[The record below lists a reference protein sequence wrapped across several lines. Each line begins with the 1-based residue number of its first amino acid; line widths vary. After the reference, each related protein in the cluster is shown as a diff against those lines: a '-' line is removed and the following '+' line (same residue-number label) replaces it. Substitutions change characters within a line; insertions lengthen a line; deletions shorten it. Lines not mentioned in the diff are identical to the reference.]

1 MSQQKSPDS
10 DDDLSVLLS
19 TRNITIAG
27 RGLVIR
33 EYNLM
38 DMLQLGDK
46 LDALTHS
53 LAEVMDNPWP
63 PVEEVEAVLRKHAG
77 DIPELIART
86 VDQPIQWVALLP
98 ASDGQTLIDWWWTQN
113 RRFFMSAVVRLV
125 GIKVTRA
132 KLSASAASSQPSSG
146 PDTTREDSEPTPSAS

>member
-10 DDDLSVLLS
+10 EDDLSVLLS

-46 LDALTHS
+46 LDAFTHS

-113 RRFFMSAVVRLV
+113 RRFFMNAVVRLV
-125 GIKVTRA
+125 GIRTTRA

-146 PDTTREDSEPTPSAS
+146 PDTTRAGSEPTHSAN

>member
-1 MSQQKSPDS
+1 MSQQKPADTE
-10 DDDLSVLLS
+10 DELSVLLS

-27 RGLVIR
+27 RALVIR

-53 LAEVMDNPWP
+53 LAEVMGNPWP

-113 RRFFMSAVVRLV
+113 RRFFMNAVVRLV
-125 GIKVTRA
+125 GIRATRA

-146 PDTTREDSEPTPSAS
+146 PGMTRAGSEPTPSAS

>member
-1 MSQQKSPDS
+1 MSKQKPADTE
-10 DDDLSVLLS
+10 DELSVLLS

-33 EYNLM
+33 EYTLM

-53 LAEVMDNPWP
+53 LAGVMQTPWP
-63 PVEEVEAVLRKHAG
+63 LIEEIEAVLRKHAG
-77 DIPELIART
+77 DIPELIACS
-86 VDQPIQWVALLP
+86 VDQPVQWVALLP
-98 ASDGQTLIDWWWTQN
+98 AGEGQTLIDWWWTQN
-113 RRFFMSAVVRLV
+113 RRFFMNAVVRLET
-125 GIKVTRA
+125 IRATRA

-146 PDTTREDSEPTPSAS
+146 PDTTREGSEPTLSAS

>member
-10 DDDLSVLLS
+10 EDDLSVLLS

-27 RGLVIR
+27 RALVIR

-63 PVEEVEAVLRKHAG
+63 PVEEVEAVLRKHAD

-98 ASDGQTLIDWWWTQN
+98 ANEGQTLIDWWWTQN
-113 RRFFMSAVVRLV
+113 RRFFMKAVVRLV
-125 GIKVTRA
+125 GIRVTRA

-146 PDTTREDSEPTPSAS
+146 PDTTRADSEPTPSAS

>member
-10 DDDLSVLLS
+10 EDDLSVLLS

-53 LAEVMDNPWP
+53 LAEVMQTPWP
-63 PVEEVEAVLRKHAG
+63 PLEEIEGVLRKHAG
-77 DIPELIART
+77 DIPELIACT
-86 VDQPIQWVALLP
+86 VEQPIQWVALLP

-113 RRFFMSAVVRLV
+113 RRFFMNAVVRLET
-125 GIKVTRA
+125 IRATRA

-146 PDTTREDSEPTPSAS
+146 PDTTRAGSEATPSAS

>member
-1 MSQQKSPDS
+1 MSKQKPADTE
-10 DDDLSVLLS
+10 DELSVLLS

-46 LDALTHS
+46 LDAFTHS

-77 DIPELIART
+77 DIPELIACT

-113 RRFFMSAVVRLV
+113 RRFFMNAVVRLV

-146 PDTTREDSEPTPSAS
+146 PDTTRADSEPTPSAS

>member
-1 MSQQKSPDS
+1 MSKQKPADTE
-10 DDDLSVLLS
+10 DELSVLLS

-77 DIPELIART
+77 DIPELIACT

-113 RRFFMSAVVRLV
+113 RRFFMNAVVRLV
-125 GIKVTRA
+125 GIRATRA

-146 PDTTREDSEPTPSAS
+146 PGTTRAGSEPTPSAS

>member
-1 MSQQKSPDS
+1 MSKQKSADTE
-10 DDDLSVLLS
+10 DELSVLLS

-33 EYNLM
+33 EYTLM

-53 LAEVMDNPWP
+53 LAEVMQTPWP
-63 PVEEVEAVLRKHAG
+63 PLEEVESVLRKHAG
-77 DIPELIART
+77 DIPELIACT
-86 VDQPIQWVALLP
+86 VEQPIPWVALLP
-98 ASDGQTLIDWWWTQN
+98 AGEGQTLMDWWWTQN
-113 RRFFMSAVVRLV
+113 RRFFMNAVVRLET
-125 GIKVTRA
+125 IRATRA

-146 PDTTREDSEPTPSAS
+146 PDTTRAGSEPTPSAS

>member
-1 MSQQKSPDS
+1 MSKQKPADTE
-10 DDDLSVLLS
+10 DELSVLLS

-63 PVEEVEAVLRKHAG
+63 PVEEVEAVLRKHAD
-77 DIPELIART
+77 DIPELIACT

-113 RRFFMSAVVRLV
+113 RRFFMNAVVRLET
-125 GIKVTRA
+125 IRATRA

-146 PDTTREDSEPTPSAS
+146 PGMTRAGSEPTPSAS

>member
-1 MSQQKSPDS
+1 MSKQKPADAE
-10 DDDLSVLLS
+10 DELSVLLS

-33 EYNLM
+33 EYTLM

-53 LAEVMDNPWP
+53 LAEVMQTPWP
-63 PVEEVEAVLRKHAG
+63 PLEDVESVLRKHAG
-77 DIPELIART
+77 DIPELIACT
-86 VDQPIQWVALLP
+86 VEQPIPWVALLP
-98 ASDGQTLIDWWWTQN
+98 AGEGQTLMDLWWTQN
-113 RRFFMSAVVRLV
+113 RRFFMNAVVRLET
-125 GIKVTRA
+125 IRATRA

-146 PDTTREDSEPTPSAS
+146 PDTTRAGSEPTPSAS

>member
-1 MSQQKSPDS
+1 MSKQKPADTE
-10 DDDLSVLLS
+10 DELSVLLS

-33 EYNLM
+33 EYTLM

-53 LAEVMDNPWP
+53 LAEVMQKPWP
-63 PVEEVEAVLRKHAG
+63 PLEEVESVLRKHAG
-77 DIPELIART
+77 DIPELIACT
-86 VDQPIQWVALLP
+86 VEQPIPWVALLP
-98 ASDGQTLIDWWWTQN
+98 ADEGQTLMDWWWTQN
-113 RRFFMSAVVRLV
+113 RRFFMNAVVRLET
-125 GIKVTRA
+125 IRATRA

-146 PDTTREDSEPTPSAS
+146 PDTTRAGSEPTPSAS